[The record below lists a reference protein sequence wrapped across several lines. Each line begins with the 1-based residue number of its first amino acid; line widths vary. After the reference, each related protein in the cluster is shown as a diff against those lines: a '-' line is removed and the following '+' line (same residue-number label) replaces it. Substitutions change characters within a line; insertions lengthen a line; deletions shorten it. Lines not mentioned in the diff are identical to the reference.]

1 MEEEALGEAEEVRN
15 QEEEEAICMSI
26 SRIAY
31 DSYQEGFSRRMFEKQ
46 ILKATLNGCDMGDY
60 NNSHYFF
67 DEFRKHVAEE
77 VQKSVHFFLHNKT
90 KQTGFLP
97 PLNIQADKG
106 TNVHQSRQFT
116 TCAAVM
122 PDSTDLIVNIYIGQP
137 IVKNHTAD
145 GLASSIAEQIL
156 KNSIDPAQIESFS
169 GDGQYIKWKVHDIL
183 KEKVM
188 QIAPVVIEEYQ
199 DFGDQFPHGFQSIT
213 DVKKY
218 SFPKF

>member
-1 MEEEALGEAEEVRN
+1 MRIG
-15 QEEEEAICMSI
+15 
-26 SRIAY
+26 RIAY
-31 DSYQEGFSRRMFEKQ
+31 DSYQEGFSRRMFAKE

-67 DEFRKHVAEE
+67 DEFRKQVAKE
-77 VQKSVHFFLHNKT
+77 VKKSVHFFLHNKT

-106 TNVHQSRQFT
+106 TNVHRSRQFT

-122 PDSTDLIVNIYIGQP
+122 PGSTDLIVNIYIGQP

-156 KNSIDPAQIESFS
+156 NNNIDPAQL
-169 GDGQYIKWKVHDIL
+169 KV
-183 KEKVM
+183 
-188 QIAPVVIEEYQ
+188 PV
-199 DFGDQFPHGFQSIT
+199 GTASISNGKSMT
-213 DVKKY
+213 
-218 SFPKF
+218 F